1 MLLQPSDEIVFDY
14 ETERNKPKPSLNHG
28 SIQANLIMELVP
40 YWNKFRITSELSLD
54 LSDWPSVPDI
64 AIYPRIKLDLKKDV
78 VSMVEPPLCI
88 VEIVSPSQS
97 LSELAAKADR
107 YLEYG
112 IKSCWLV
119 IPTFGNIYVY
129 SSANDYNIFK
139 MNETLVDEV
148 LGIEFSLRE
157 VFV

>member
-1 MLLQPSDEIVFDY
+1 MLLQPFDEIVFDY
-14 ETERNKPKPSLNHG
+14 ETERNKPMPSLNHG
-28 SIQANLIMELVP
+28 SIQANLIMELATFR
-40 YWNKFRITSELSLD
+40 NKFRITSELSLD

-64 AIYPRIKLDLKKDV
+64 AIYPKIKLDLKKDV
-78 VSMVEPPLCI
+78 IAMVEPPLCI
-88 VEIVSPSQS
+88 IEIVSPSQS

-112 IKSCWLV
+112 VKSCWLV

-129 SSANDYNIFK
+129 SNSDNYNIFK
-139 MNETLVDEV
+139 MNETLVDDI
-148 LGIEFSLRE
+148 LGIEFSLKE

>member
-1 MLLQPSDEIVFDY
+1 MLLQPFDEIVFDY
-14 ETERNKPKPSLNHG
+14 ETERNKPMPSLNHG
-28 SIQANLIMELVP
+28 SIQANLIMELATFR
-40 YWNKFRITSELSLD
+40 NKFRITSELSLD

-64 AIYPRIKLDLKKDV
+64 AIYPKIKLDLKKDV
-78 VSMVEPPLCI
+78 IAMVEPPLCI

-112 IKSCWLV
+112 VKSCWLV

-129 SSANDYNIFK
+129 SNSDNYNIFK
-139 MNETLVDEV
+139 MNETLVDDI
-148 LGIEFSLRE
+148 LGIEFSLKE